1 MELLIIS
8 LLLIPFIMGCLAG
21 VYGLLQHAAQ
31 AAHNRRMERLRTEGE
46 VYTLRPDPN
55 GNMPAIYVPGIER
68 VLHPQSGN
76 VGPAYPQ
83 LTHFTY
89 SPNNSSSM
97 TGKPLQIGGDQ
108 RNQSALVI
116 NRWRGKP
123 EDVAADDQEQ
133 PQEDVESPELPAPA
147 DDNLPPEQAAL
158 GLLSEGLS
166 IRQVMTATG
175 LTNHAVRNLRE
186 RLNLNN
192 PE

>member
-8 LLLIPFIMGCLAG
+8 LLLIPFIMACLAG
-21 VYGLLQHAAQ
+21 AYGLLQHAAQ
-31 AAHNRRMERLRTEGE
+31 TAHNRRMERLRTEGE

-55 GNMPAIYVPGIER
+55 GNMPAIYVPEIGR
-68 VLHPQSGN
+68 VIHPNSGN
-76 VGPAYPQ
+76 AGPAYPQ

-116 NRWRGKP
+116 NRWRGQP
-123 EDVAADDQEQ
+123 QDVATDDQE
-133 PQEDVESPELPAPA
+133 PSQEGVESPELPAPA
-147 DDNLPPEQAAL
+147 DDSLPPEQAAL

-166 IRQVMTATG
+166 IRQVMSATG
-175 LTNHAVRNLRE
+175 LTNHAVRALRQQ
-186 RLNLNN
+186 LNLNN